1 MNPEESAKEVEKPLL
16 IYVSGLLDGAF
27 EVNEKDIKKFFSPFG
42 DIEFIEVERSSDGK
56 CKGKAYISYIKKKD
70 GMEAISKMNNAEVRG
85 IRLKVG
91 VADENELS
99 KKNSVRTHNDEEDQH
114 YINSATSRGQLMQK
128 LTHENP
134 LTLMMGGNTNDL
146 NIQGNPTCCVL
157 LTNLFDPSQIDKA
170 KEPNYFTDLRDD
182 VMDECSCFGAVET
195 VWIEESSM
203 GNVWVK
209 FSHNNIEAA
218 RNAMQKLNGRLYGG
232 RKIAVTFVPET
243 VFSSKVK

>member
-1 MNPEESAKEVEKPLL
+1 MQQSKSMKRTSRMYFYYQL
-16 IYVSGLLDGAF
+16 
-27 EVNEKDIKKFFSPFG
+27 FSPFG
-42 DIEFIEVERSSDGK
+42 DIEFIEVERGNDGK
-56 CKGKAYISYIKKKD
+56 CKGKAYISFRRKKD
-70 GMEAISKMNNAEVRG
+70 GMEAISKMNNTEVRG

-99 KKNSVRTHNDEEDQH
+99 KKNSVRTHNDEEDQSF
-114 YINSATSRGQLMQK
+114 INSSTSRNQLMQK

-134 LTLMMGGNTNDL
+134 LTLMMGGNSNDL

-157 LTNLFDPSQIDKA
+157 LTNLFDPSQIDKV

-182 VMDECSCFGAVET
+182 VMDESSCFGGVET

-218 RNAMQKLNGRLYGG
+218 RNAMQKLNGRYTYDGDYMEGG
-232 RKIAVTFVPET
+232 R
-243 VFSSKVK
+243 

>member
-1 MNPEESAKEVEKPLL
+1 
-16 IYVSGLLDGAF
+16 
-27 EVNEKDIKKFFSPFG
+27 
-42 DIEFIEVERSSDGK
+42 
-56 CKGKAYISYIKKKD
+56 
-70 GMEAISKMNNAEVRG
+70 MEAIAKMNNTDIKG

-99 KKNSVRTHNDEEDQH
+99 KKNSIRTRNDEDDQT
-114 YINSATSRGQLMQK
+114 YISNTTSKSQLMQK

-146 NIQGNPTCCVL
+146 NIQGTPTCCVL

-182 VMDECSCFGAVET
+182 VMDECSCFGGVET
-195 VWIEESSM
+195 VWIEENSM

-209 FSHNNIEAA
+209 FLHNNIEAS
-218 RNAMQKLNGRLYGG
+218 RNAMQKLNGRYF
-232 RKIAVTFVPET
+232 INIDCMVAV
-243 VFSSKVK
+243 K